1 MAHLTAVAGAEA
13 PPPLPVYSFPLD
25 DLAAGK
31 DPRSKSPV
39 AWKYLLVTGSQPV
52 RTANVVLTPSGGYA
66 FASIS
71 AAHASGIGQAILL
84 AENSPVASKGNY
96 EMRLVEV
103 PALYVTALWL
113 KNQKSKTDHFIVI
126 PPAPNG
132 FQPYAVSHAA
142 DFLKLLKAAAA
153 QRIRDIPQ
161 QQGRL
166 SQTN

>member
-1 MAHLTAVAGAEA
+1 MAHLVAVAGSEA

-31 DPRSKSPV
+31 DPRSNNPV
-39 AWKYLLVTGSQPV
+39 AWKYLLVTGSQPI
-52 RTANVVLTPSGGYA
+52 RTADVVPASSGGYK

-71 AAHASGIGQAILL
+71 AAQASAMSQAILA
-84 AENSPVASKGNY
+84 AEKSPVASKGHY

-113 KNQKSKTDHFIVI
+113 KNQKGKADYFIVI
-126 PPAPNG
+126 PPAPDG
-132 FQPYAVSHAA
+132 FQPYDVTAAA
-142 DFLKLLKAAAA
+142 DFLRLLRTAAAR
-153 QRIRDIPQ
+153 RISSVTQPQ
-161 QQGRL
+161 GQS